1 MKSQLYLNFDADG
14 LSEVERQI
22 RSLIKKGRENAVS
35 VKSLMAITGLSNVKV
50 RDTVRHLIN
59 EHNVLICSAT
69 TPPAGYYFPVS
80 MEEKDSGTKQIE
92 SRIIELARRLRAMN
106 RAAYERLYSQLRF
119 EEMR

>member
-1 MKSQLYLNFDADG
+1 MAEQLGISFEPDDLN
-14 LSEVERQI
+14 EIERRI
-22 RSLIKKGRENAVS
+22 KSLIKKGRENAVS

-106 RAAYERLYSQLRF
+106 RAAYERFYSQLRF

>member
-1 MKSQLYLNFDADG
+1 M
-14 LSEVERQI
+14 
-22 RSLIKKGRENAVS
+22 S
-35 VKSLMAITGLSNVKV
+35 VKSLMALTGFSNDKV

-69 TPPAGYYFPVS
+69 TSPAGYYCPVT

-106 RAAYERLYSQLRF
+106 RAAYERLYKQLRF